1 MKHAGPDAG
10 RLSSMTI
17 ALDGLDSRPQPAE
30 GSWESHDELG
40 YTHIY
45 INISI
50 NINIYIHIYIYT
62 YIYIRLKYKRTK
74 LDTCTYVYSH
84 ATL

>member
-40 YTHIY
+40 YTYIY
-45 INISI
+45 IYKNISI
-50 NINIYIHIYIYT
+50 NINIYIYT
-62 YIYIRLKYKRTK
+62 YIYTHIYTFEI
-74 LDTCTYVYSH
+74 
-84 ATL
+84 